1 MREWLKPRSFC
12 SVSLSVHVWGKAE
25 VSLTK
30 SSFQENKFRSSFFPG
45 SSPTII
51 SRKRYVARL
60 PWTSVSSPTHEYQVP
75 GWTKPDWPGLSPPLF
90 LILAYLP
97 GQTNRAWL
105 QRDMILTPPM
115 EVFQRVPECTS
126 PQSSPNHWILK
137 LEKLQRSSYPR
148 KDDDLTTGGNNLT
161 KVKLFVIWELG
172 PLITTSTA
180 AVIFNQFYVPA
191 VSMDFC
197 CSVAQSCPTLAIPW
211 TAACQ
216 ASLSFTISQSLLRF
230 MSLESVIP
238 SNHLILCHPLLL
250 LPSIFSSIRVFS
262 SESALHIRGP
272 KASVS
277 VITVNTQSLFPL
289 RLTSLIFLLSKGVS
303 RVFSSTTIQKHQFS
317 NTQPSLW
324 SNSQH

>member
-51 SRKRYVARL
+51 SRKRYVTRL

-197 CSVAQSCPTLAIPW
+197 CSVAQLCQLLWSHGLQHARLPCP
-211 TAACQ
+211 
-216 ASLSFTISQSLLRF
+216 SLSPRVCSDSCLLSQWYHPTISS
-230 MSLESVIP
+230 SVIP
-238 SNHLILCHPLLL
+238 
-250 LPSIFSSIRVFS
+250 FSSCPQSF
-262 SESALHIRGP
+262 P
-272 KASVS
+272 ASGSFPVS
-277 VITVNTQSLFPL
+277 QLFTSGGQKLQYQSLQWIL
-289 RLTSLIFLLSKGVS
+289 RVYFL
-303 RVFSSTTIQKHQFS
+303 
-317 NTQPSLW
+317 
-324 SNSQH
+324 